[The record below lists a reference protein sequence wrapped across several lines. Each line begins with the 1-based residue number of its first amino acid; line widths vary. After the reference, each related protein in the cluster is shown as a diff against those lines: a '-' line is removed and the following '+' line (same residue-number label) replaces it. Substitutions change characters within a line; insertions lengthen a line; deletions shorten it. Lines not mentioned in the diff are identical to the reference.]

1 MNNAAIFW
9 PVIIQALVTLYLYI
23 PMSARRIQSVKSGTS
38 KASDYRLIEKEPE
51 DVRQMTRAIANQYE
65 TPILFYAVCL
75 SAYVTQNAGIVM
87 LTLAWIYV
95 AVKCV
100 HVFVHATSNRLRIR
114 RPIFMVSFITLIAMW
129 VVFAC
134 NLSGCFKGIHFIGL
148 F

>member
-1 MNNAAIFW
+1 MNSEAIFW
-9 PVIIQALVTLYLYI
+9 PVIIQALVTLFLYI
-23 PMSARRIQSVKSGTS
+23 PMSARRIASVKLGTA

-75 SAYVTQNAGIVM
+75 SAYVTQNVGATL
-87 LTLAWIYV
+87 LTLAWVYV

-100 HVFVHATSNRLRIR
+100 HVFVHTTSNRLRIR

-129 VVFAC
+129 AVFA
-134 NLSGCFKGIHFIGL
+134 LQLGGL